1 MQKMM
6 MEQGSSRPRLVQ
18 WNQLDF
24 RISAERVVPMIGEE
38 IVRSGAPISEL
49 HFEFHDGLLRIEGKV
64 RKAISIPFTVEIE
77 HVEPNGHSI
86 AIPLRKAAAFGIPLP
101 GLLLSVAQSFL
112 KSNEVAY
119 DSNARAFIVRLDR
132 FLPPFV
138 DVDIQQIRLVAGGI
152 AVRLGP
158 GGVDPPRPRGG
169 DDGDHTERLVGERRE
184 SAGHV

>member
-1 MQKMM
+1 MT
-6 MEQGSSRPRLVQ
+6 EQGSAHPRLIQ

-24 RISAERVVPMIGEE
+24 RISAERVVPMIGDAVVE
-38 IVRSGAPISEL
+38 SGAPITEL

-77 HVEPNGHSI
+77 HVEPKGKSI

-101 GLLLSVAQSFL
+101 GLLLSIAQSFM
-112 KSNEVAY
+112 KSSEVSY
-119 DSNARAFIVRLDR
+119 DSSTRAFIVRLDR

-158 GGVDPPRPRGG
+158 GGADPPAPRGG
-169 DDGDHTERLVGERRE
+169 DDGESTKRPDGERPE
-184 SAGHV
+184 GPEHA